1 MRYISLFGLTA
12 LGTVAAWFLA
22 LCLCGGKLDFHPS
35 LYFILPFTFSSGVS
49 VWYYQ
54 HTESDKNLLKSI
66 ALAAM
71 PVILSICCIVVVIV
85 WLFIDEDFFPVQD

>member
-1 MRYISLFGLTA
+1 MRYISLFGLTVF
-12 LGTVAAWFLA
+12 GTVAAWFLA

-54 HTESDKNLLKSI
+54 QNESDKKLMKSI

-71 PVILSICCIVVVIV
+71 PVILSIICVVAVIV
-85 WLFIDEDFFPVQD
+85 WIIIDEEYIQFQD